1 MKKISQVPHW
11 SPSCSTI
18 LKTDSYKA
26 SHFYQYPQGVRGLFA
41 YLEARQGAKYP
52 HSMFFGLQY
61 ILQRYF
67 NFEDENR
74 ISEHDVDEAE
84 AFWTAHGEPFNR
96 DGWMSVVEKHDGR
109 LPLRIRAPKEGTL
122 VPAGMPMVTVE
133 STDPEL
139 FWLVTQVET
148 ALMRIWYPITVATR
162 SWYCKQVIL
171 RHLQNSAEDPASEI
185 AFKLHDFG
193 GRGVSSDESAGVG
206 AMAHLINFMGTDTV
220 EGISTA
226 NLHYPSSEYSDEIRD
241 NPFQMLGYSIP
252 AMEHS
257 TVISWGAGGEV
268 EAFRNMLRQSKARG
282 HKLIACVSDSYDL
295 YRCVE
300 NIWCGSLLQEVKD
313 SGMRVVVRP
322 DSGDPAAVN
331 TEILRIF
338 ARKLGGE
345 MRVNSKGYVVL
356 PDYYRVI
363 QGDGN
368 DDESSMSKVYSAIE
382 GAGFSSSN
390 LGFGMGGGLLQKL
403 DRDTQRMAYKVSAVR
418 MSAPDDD
425 GRVWRHTSK
434 RPATDK
440 SKASKGGR
448 FTLLRWDAT
457 HEDDAYTGLGHI
469 DDEVEAPPYF
479 KNDVMETAYED
490 GRILLCESFADVR
503 KRAGEASL

>member
-1 MKKISQVPHW
+1 MKTLSKVQHW
-11 SPSCSTI
+11 LPSCSDI

-26 SHFYQYPQGVRGLFA
+26 SHFYQYPQGVQGLFA

-52 HSMFFGLQY
+52 ATMFFGLQY
-61 ILQRYF
+61 ILNRYF
-67 NFEDENR
+67 NFDDNCIGED
-74 ISEHDVDEAE
+74 DVDTAE

-96 DGWMSVVEKHDGR
+96 DGWMRVVNEHAGR
-109 LPLRIRAPKEGTL
+109 LPIRIRAPKEGTL
-122 VPAGMPMVTVE
+122 VPVGMPLLTVE

-139 FWLVTQVET
+139 FWLVTHVET
-148 ALMRIWYPITVATR
+148 ALMRLWYPMTVATR
-162 SWYCKQVIL
+162 SWFCKQAIL
-171 RHLQNSAEDPASEI
+171 RHLEKSADDPKAEI

-206 AMAHLINFMGTDTV
+206 GMAHLLNFLGTDTV

-226 NLHYPSSEYSDEIRD
+226 NLHYPGDYADD
-241 NPFQMLGYSIP
+241 LKDCPFQMHGFSIP

-257 TVISWGAGGEV
+257 TVISWGQGGEV

-282 HKLIACVSDSYDL
+282 HKLVACVSDSYDL
-295 YRCVE
+295 YKCVE

-322 DSGDPAAVN
+322 DSGDPAEVN
-331 TEILRIF
+331 REILRIF
-338 ARKLGGE
+338 ARKLGPE
-345 MRVNSKGYVVL
+345 MRVNSKGFVVL
-356 PDYYRVI
+356 PDYFRVI

-368 DDESSMSKVYSAIE
+368 DDETSMDRVYDAVE

-390 LGFGMGGGLLQKL
+390 VGFGMGGGLLQKL

-425 GRVWRHTSK
+425 GNVWRHTSK

-440 SKASKGGR
+440 TKASKGGR
-448 FTLLRWDAT
+448 FTLLHWDAT
-457 HEDDAYTGLGHI
+457 PGEDDAYLGMGYIPDGHGG
-469 DDEVEAPPYF
+469 PPYF
-479 KNDVMETAYED
+479 ANDVMETAYED
-490 GRILLCESFADVR
+490 GSIRLYESFADVR
-503 KRAGEASL
+503 KRASEASL